1 MRTTRVTRRVV
12 GMVLLLGG
20 CRGQA
25 SPADDASAREA
36 AVPPV
41 PGDTQAQPV
50 AVPAPTPTIGPETP
64 ARPGV
69 PAATPGSAGAGA
81 TKTPPSPYIGYD
93 SAFGPSFELDS
104 TGKPV
109 PIKTKKP
116 GGAL

>member
-1 MRTTRVTRRVV
+1 
-12 GMVLLLGG
+12 MVLLMGG

-25 SPADDASAREA
+25 RPADDASAHDA
-36 AVPPV
+36 SVPPV

-50 AVPAPTPTIGPETP
+50 PVAPPTMGPETP

-81 TKTPPSPYIGYD
+81 AKTPPSPYIGYD

-104 TGKPV
+104 TGKAV

-116 GGAL
+116 GGDL